1 MPASKTSPLD
11 KILGRLDQ
19 LDADNLAILVQRL
32 ARERSLLETVFN
44 TLREGIL
51 IMSPQG
57 LIEYANQSAAS
68 LLAFELKEVGKLI
81 FWQLVPE
88 LMRTLPISEE
98 GVYLGEW
105 SASREIH
112 INYPEL
118 RCIRLYLVP
127 FDYSEPAQ
135 DQLQHHAFAAILND
149 ITQEKR
155 STEEAIESE
164 KIDSLFQLAGGV
176 AHELGNPLNSLT
188 IHLQLLQR
196 QIAKECSEEEGKVK
210 KSLNVCLREVERLDG
225 IISHFLEAV
234 RPQHPDFKDVDLIAA
249 LEDVLELQGQ
259 ELSDAGIKVDV
270 AIMDSPPVPPI
281 ISGDWNQIKQ
291 VYFNLLKNARQA
303 MEGGGTIKVEAH
315 SDDKFVYI
323 VIADTGS
330 GIDKENLRKIFD
342 PYFTTKLKGHG
353 LGMMIVMRIMNDHQA
368 RIGVD
373 SDPGVGTV
381 ITLQFPKKHQNI
393 PKLQTSARGS

>member
-1 MPASKTSPLD
+1 M
-11 KILGRLDQ
+11 
-19 LDADNLAILVQRL
+19 
-32 ARERSLLETVFN
+32 
-44 TLREGIL
+44 
-51 IMSPQG
+51 
-57 LIEYANQSAAS
+57 
-68 LLAFELKEVGKLI
+68 
-81 FWQLVPE
+81 
-88 LMRTLPISEE
+88 
-98 GVYLGEW
+98 
-105 SASREIH
+105 
-112 INYPEL
+112 
-118 RCIRLYLVP
+118 
-127 FDYSEPAQ
+127 
-135 DQLQHHAFAAILND
+135 
-149 ITQEKR
+149 
-155 STEEAIESE
+155 
-164 KIDSLFQLAGGV
+164 
-176 AHELGNPLNSLT
+176 
-188 IHLQLLQR
+188 
-196 QIAKECSEEEGKVK
+196 
-210 KSLNVCLREVERLDG
+210 
-225 IISHFLEAV
+225 
-234 RPQHPDFKDVDLIAA
+234 
-249 LEDVLELQGQ
+249 LELQGQ

-393 PKLQTSARGS
+393 PKLQTAARGI